1 MTAFRPVPATG
12 FMPLAAVFD
21 LDHTLIAGDA
31 TIGWT
36 EYLYERG
43 VVTDPVF
50 REINERMKAS
60 YHAGTLDIAAWLREA
75 VPAYSGLD
83 EAERNLGGFDTK
95 AREYWG
101 IGPIR
106 SERRTN
112 LGDSS
117 RRGSNTSAILHP
129 TDEAPCRRRSG
140 SAKRTDRIS
149 KDRLTMMFKKVFAAA
164 ASALAIAAFAGNAM
178 ARDTLRV
185 GTEPTFAPFEFL
197 DTKTQEFSGFDI
209 DLIKAVADKAGYDV
223 KVMNMGFDA
232 LIPALSAGTI
242 DVIASGI
249 SITEER
255 QKKVDFTSPYYQS
268 GLSYLVRKA
277 DAEKIKT
284 FADLK
289 GKTLAVQIG
298 TTGAAYAKN
307 VEGARVSAFNTTSEA
322 FMDLNVKNADAVV
335 LDRPVLAY
343 FLKTKPRVAKNLQL
357 STEIAD
363 AEHFGFA
370 VKKGNAELLQ
380 KLNAALEELKKSGE
394 FAKIEDKWFAK

>member
-1 MTAFRPVPATG
+1 
-12 FMPLAAVFD
+12 
-21 LDHTLIAGDA
+21 
-31 TIGWT
+31 
-36 EYLYERG
+36 
-43 VVTDPVF
+43 
-50 REINERMKAS
+50 
-60 YHAGTLDIAAWLREA
+60 
-75 VPAYSGLD
+75 
-83 EAERNLGGFDTK
+83 
-95 AREYWG
+95 
-101 IGPIR
+101 
-106 SERRTN
+106 
-112 LGDSS
+112 
-117 RRGSNTSAILHP
+117 
-129 TDEAPCRRRSG
+129 
-140 SAKRTDRIS
+140 
-149 KDRLTMMFKKVFAAA
+149 MMFKKVFAAA

-255 QKKVDFTSPYYQS
+255 QKKVDFTS
-268 GLSYLVRKA
+268 
-277 DAEKIKT
+277 
-284 FADLK
+284 
-289 GKTLAVQIG
+289 
-298 TTGAAYAKN
+298 AYAKN

>member
-1 MTAFRPVPATG
+1 
-12 FMPLAAVFD
+12 
-21 LDHTLIAGDA
+21 
-31 TIGWT
+31 
-36 EYLYERG
+36 
-43 VVTDPVF
+43 
-50 REINERMKAS
+50 
-60 YHAGTLDIAAWLREA
+60 
-75 VPAYSGLD
+75 
-83 EAERNLGGFDTK
+83 
-95 AREYWG
+95 
-101 IGPIR
+101 
-106 SERRTN
+106 
-112 LGDSS
+112 
-117 RRGSNTSAILHP
+117 
-129 TDEAPCRRRSG
+129 
-140 SAKRTDRIS
+140 
-149 KDRLTMMFKKVFAAA
+149 MMFKKVFAVA

-363 AEHFGFA
+363 AEHFGSA
-370 VKKGNAELLQ
+370 DLKRGVLAHGLAHQHVVLAGNASERAEQVLVKKVVLVHTNIRLLVVVVINRLQ
-380 KLNAALEELKKSGE
+380 YTPPGRIWCAGG
-394 FAKIEDKWFAK
+394 DKTAVYRIGKVFITEVEG

>member
-1 MTAFRPVPATG
+1 
-12 FMPLAAVFD
+12 
-21 LDHTLIAGDA
+21 
-31 TIGWT
+31 
-36 EYLYERG
+36 
-43 VVTDPVF
+43 
-50 REINERMKAS
+50 
-60 YHAGTLDIAAWLREA
+60 
-75 VPAYSGLD
+75 
-83 EAERNLGGFDTK
+83 
-95 AREYWG
+95 
-101 IGPIR
+101 
-106 SERRTN
+106 
-112 LGDSS
+112 
-117 RRGSNTSAILHP
+117 
-129 TDEAPCRRRSG
+129 
-140 SAKRTDRIS
+140 
-149 KDRLTMMFKKVFAAA
+149 MMFKKVFAAA

-178 ARDTLRV
+178 ARDTLCV

>member
-1 MTAFRPVPATG
+1 
-12 FMPLAAVFD
+12 
-21 LDHTLIAGDA
+21 
-31 TIGWT
+31 
-36 EYLYERG
+36 
-43 VVTDPVF
+43 
-50 REINERMKAS
+50 
-60 YHAGTLDIAAWLREA
+60 
-75 VPAYSGLD
+75 
-83 EAERNLGGFDTK
+83 
-95 AREYWG
+95 
-101 IGPIR
+101 
-106 SERRTN
+106 
-112 LGDSS
+112 
-117 RRGSNTSAILHP
+117 
-129 TDEAPCRRRSG
+129 
-140 SAKRTDRIS
+140 
-149 KDRLTMMFKKVFAAA
+149 MMFKKVFAAA

-298 TTGAAYAKN
+298 EGLDLFSIGTTGAAYAKN

>member
-1 MTAFRPVPATG
+1 
-12 FMPLAAVFD
+12 
-21 LDHTLIAGDA
+21 
-31 TIGWT
+31 
-36 EYLYERG
+36 
-43 VVTDPVF
+43 
-50 REINERMKAS
+50 
-60 YHAGTLDIAAWLREA
+60 
-75 VPAYSGLD
+75 
-83 EAERNLGGFDTK
+83 
-95 AREYWG
+95 
-101 IGPIR
+101 
-106 SERRTN
+106 
-112 LGDSS
+112 
-117 RRGSNTSAILHP
+117 
-129 TDEAPCRRRSG
+129 
-140 SAKRTDRIS
+140 
-149 KDRLTMMFKKVFAAA
+149 MMFKKVFAAA

-307 VEGARVSAFNTTSEA
+307 V
-322 FMDLNVKNADAVV
+322 V